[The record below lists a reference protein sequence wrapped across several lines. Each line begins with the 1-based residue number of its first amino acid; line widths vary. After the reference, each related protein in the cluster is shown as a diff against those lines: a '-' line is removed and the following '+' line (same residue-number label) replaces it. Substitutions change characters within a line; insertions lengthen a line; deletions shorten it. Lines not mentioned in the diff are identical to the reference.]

1 MIITQYSFFYLH
13 VCAHVCVCTPCTMV
27 CIGQKATLE
36 KLAHPVVESRQWTP
50 VVRFVQQA
58 FLPCCRRVFFLGGG
72 GVPAWGLIKKKTG
85 RHLLAFLLGA
95 VSSDSLLDS
104 PRVPVAVLTCAQLA
118 VSSQLC
124 LSQLQLQALLITAQR
139 HLEQVFQ
146 STKAV

>member
-1 MIITQYSFFYLH
+1 M
-13 VCAHVCVCTPCTMV
+13 
-27 CIGQKATLE
+27 
-36 KLAHPVVESRQWTP
+36 
-50 VVRFVQQA
+50 RFNKEEDRETSVSLFA
-58 FLPCCRRVFFLGGG
+58 RGS
-72 GVPAWGLIKKKTG
+72 
-85 RHLLAFLLGA
+85 LL
-95 VSSDSLLDS
+95 SLLDS